1 MSLLIW
7 GAMFEVGVREID
19 AQHRRLFDLANQLAD
34 AVRVGKGQEVL
45 AEVLAELVRYTQTHF
60 AFEEQLMAQHHYPA
74 APEHRQQHQ
83 ELVQQVTAFKQ
94 RLHAGDQQVV
104 GEALQ
109 FFTHWL
115 SRHIMNTDRAFAR
128 DLKAKGVQ

>member
-7 GAMFEVGVREID
+7 GAMFEVGVSDID

-34 AVRVGKGQEVL
+34 AVRVGKGQDVL
-45 AEVLAELVRYTQTHF
+45 AEVLTELVRYTQTHF
-60 AFEEQLMAQHHYPA
+60 AFEEQLMSQHHYPA
-74 APEHRQQHQ
+74 AAEHRQQHQ
-83 ELVQQVTAFKQ
+83 ELVQQVTGFKQ
-94 RLHAGDQQVV
+94 RFHAGDQLVV
-104 GEALQ
+104 EESLQ

-115 SRHIMNTDRAFAR
+115 SRHIMHIDKAFAR